1 MSDLE
6 LEDELHAL
14 AGVDKKRKRS
24 QGSSKASSSK
34 KRKADMSDSEREGP
48 ESEEGEE
55 DEPYPLEG
63 KFIDEA
69 DRLRTTL
76 SSLQLSLMDMD
87 SLMQMNEIERE
98 NIIASRIE
106 EKQRK
111 HDQRMISQMYNQQ
124 QRGADADSVS
134 KAAKRQHTARGAT
147 KEKSRKLDEL
157 KARRKAK
164 DEKQRTKGSPKRDR
178 SSSPMD
184 MEISD
189 DESEDGQISKYEQE
203 EEKERKMFSKPV
215 SPDDQPAV
223 IEDLEKCRLTRD
235 LLAKHYAWVRYLIGQ
250 ENGAPVYR
258 ICQIANIGADT
269 VKTYRI
275 NDKQTDQTLEL
286 MHGKSVKP
294 FPMDKVSNGPFLTKE
309 FERLVKVCSAEDV
322 KLPTKRQLEKK
333 IAEMTKLVNQP
344 VTESDINAML
354 ARKNQLN
361 KKSTAISATMEKS
374 RLMQARTLAQRRNDY
389 NEVAEIDAK
398 LAELVPSQPQKDES
412 VDLLAR
418 VNERNRKANMEAV
431 RKAELAEVE
440 RKRRERKLA
449 ASGTATPVDPSARL
463 KIKPRLFDAATP
475 TSRPGTPATAPA
487 VKSDSRQIS
496 PMPPLSVPALTVN
509 GSGKSF
515 EASIIDSIEI
525 DLGDF

>member
-6 LEDELHAL
+6 LEDELLAL

-24 QGSSKASSSK
+24 QGSSKASSFK
-34 KRKADMSDSEREGP
+34 KRKADMSDSEGEGP

-55 DEPYPLEG
+55 DESYPLEG

-69 DRLRTTL
+69 DRLR
-76 SSLQLSLMDMD
+76 
-87 SLMQMNEIERE
+87 LMQMNEIERE
-98 NIIASRIE
+98 NIIASRLE

-111 HDQRMISQMYNQQ
+111 HDQRIISQMYNQQ
-124 QRGADADSVS
+124 QRGADADAVS

-157 KARRKAK
+157 KAKRKAK

-215 SPDDQPAV
+215 FPDDQPAA

-235 LLAKHYAWVRYLIGQ
+235 LLAKHCMAPWFPDYVQNAWVRYLIGQ
-250 ENGAPVYR
+250 ENGQPVYR
-258 ICQIANIGADT
+258 ICQIANLGADT

-275 NDKQTDQTLEL
+275 NDKQTDQALEL

-294 FPMDKVSNGPFLTKE
+294 FPMDKVSNGNFQPKE
-309 FERLVKVCSAEDV
+309 FERLAKVCSAEDV
-322 KLPTKRQLEKK
+322 KLPTKWQLEKK
-333 IAEMTKLVNQP
+333 IAEMNKLVSQP

-361 KKSTAISATMEKS
+361 KKTTAISATMEKS

-398 LAELVPSQPQKDES
+398 LAELTPSQPQKDES
-412 VDLLAR
+412 VDLLAK

-475 TSRPGTPATAPA
+475 TSRPGTPAAAAAATPVAKP
-487 VKSDSRQIS
+487 DIRQIS
-496 PMPPLSVPALTVN
+496 PLPLSVPALALN